1 MKSDLIWVF
10 YFYEFKARKVAAYK
24 RFNTDYLP
32 KPTDRFKSIETLTI
46 ITYNL
51 TVIAR
56 SIYGGFNLKIEI
68 KLDKNCLETKLII
81 VTEKMTDEISD
92 LMQRLS
98 EESPQGIVGF
108 DGNVVL
114 MLEPSEIVRIYA
126 AVGKVF
132 AVTDKKEYVLRM
144 RLYEAE
150 EKLGGKGFV
159 RISNSEIINI
169 KKAKEFD
176 LSTAGTICVSL
187 SNGNVSFVS
196 RRYVSKIKK
205 TLGI

>member
-1 MKSDLIWVF
+1 M
-10 YFYEFKARKVAAYK
+10 
-24 RFNTDYLP
+24 
-32 KPTDRFKSIETLTI
+32 
-46 ITYNL
+46 
-51 TVIAR
+51 
-56 SIYGGFNLKIEI
+56 KIEI

-132 AVTDKKEYVLRM
+132 AVTDRKEYVLRM

-169 KKAKEFD
+169 KKAKKFD

>member
-1 MKSDLIWVF
+1 M
-10 YFYEFKARKVAAYK
+10 
-24 RFNTDYLP
+24 
-32 KPTDRFKSIETLTI
+32 
-46 ITYNL
+46 
-51 TVIAR
+51 
-56 SIYGGFNLKIEI
+56 KIEI

-98 EESPQGIVGF
+98 KESPQGIVGF

-169 KKAKEFD
+169 KKAKKFD

>member
-1 MKSDLIWVF
+1 
-10 YFYEFKARKVAAYK
+10 
-24 RFNTDYLP
+24 
-32 KPTDRFKSIETLTI
+32 
-46 ITYNL
+46 
-51 TVIAR
+51 
-56 SIYGGFNLKIEI
+56 
-68 KLDKNCLETKLII
+68 
-81 VTEKMTDEISD
+81 MTDEISD

-132 AVTDKKEYVLRM
+132 AVTDRKEYVLRM

-169 KKAKEFD
+169 KKAKKFD